1 MQLFNLIGKVKMHRF
16 LCAKRNK
23 ETYKIMSSRG
33 FGLHQQ
39 RCQSHACVTVFQFI
53 CCSFLKVIRSDVPN
67 IAYFARILA
76 FLTKPIFKTELGGNP
91 VAAEG
96 LLRLFEKMPS

>member
-1 MQLFNLIGKVKMHRF
+1 MQLFNLISKVKMHRF

-39 RCQSHACVTVFQFI
+39 RCQSHACVTVFQFL
-53 CCSFLKVIRSDVPN
+53 CRSFLKVIRSDIPN
-67 IAYFARILA
+67 IVYFARIFA
-76 FLTKPIFKTELGGNP
+76 FLMKPIFKTELGDNP
-91 VAAEG
+91 IAAEG
-96 LLRLFEKMPS
+96 PLRLFEKMSS